1 MNDLTDEEIE
11 LLATDEQKQK
21 ALSVAIDAYDKFD
34 AYIEEL
40 RKLVY
45 ER

>member
-1 MNDLTDEEIE
+1 MNDLTDKEIE
-11 LLATDEQKQK
+11 ELATDEQKQK
-21 ALSVAIDAYDKFD
+21 ALSVAIDAYDKSGT
-34 AYIEEL
+34 YIEEL